1 MYKQATGRERAKW
14 RNWNRIAK
22 SILILAVDDKYP
34 LERITLYIE
43 LQMSRKMYNVPKD
56 FNLKT

>member
-1 MYKQATGRERAKW
+1 MKELKIVFG
-14 RNWNRIAK
+14 NNRIAK

-34 LERITLYIE
+34 LERITIYIE

>member
-1 MYKQATGRERAKW
+1 MKELKVVFG
-14 RNWNRIAK
+14 NNRIAE